1 MGVTQRPLILVRHWF
16 GDRYRRRPESVNDA
30 VFTPHVMRFRQEFTL
45 WRSTNDKL
53 AAFRVNDEVGEVRM
67 TALKSGPCKRAGCPA
82 DRGQPCVDSC
92 NVESG
97 NPVIP
102 CFHHM
107 SVPRGRCSQ
116 RPLGCRRWMD
126 FRFR

>member
-1 MGVTQRPLILVRHWF
+1 
-16 GDRYRRRPESVNDA
+16 
-30 VFTPHVMRFRQEFTL
+30 
-45 WRSTNDKL
+45 
-53 AAFRVNDEVGEVRM
+53 M

-102 CFHHM
+102 VI
-107 SVPRGRCSQ
+107 SVPRQMLSD
-116 RPLGCRRWMD
+116 WV
-126 FRFR
+126 